1 MITDEQGMQ
10 PLDAL
15 SQPKHA
21 DPQQQQQQP
30 AELSP
35 NPGLA
40 RPSNEIPRNEKFTLP
55 RNAEEHGMESKIP
68 NRDRKTELATQTERA
83 AGRRKM
89 QPGPGE
95 APPGDDPQRDRRNDT
110 PAYTAEGNPTPKTLS
125 EAVLQTKR
133 ASERRQRAHRG
144 QRRGAA
150 PLATRGAARVGGV
163 FLRRRWRRAANAV
176 WGGEARGGVG
186 RKGGEVGGNNGAE
199 RKDARRRGGFE
210 F

>member
-15 SQPKHA
+15 SQPTHA

-110 PAYTAEGNPTPKTLS
+110 PAYSAEGNPTPKTLS

-133 ASERRQRAHRG
+133 ASER
-144 QRRGAA
+144 
-150 PLATRGAARVGGV
+150 ATTCSP
-163 FLRRRWRRAANAV
+163 RAAKRSSSP
-176 WGGEARGGVG
+176 GD
-186 RKGGEVGGNNGAE
+186 E
-199 RKDARRRGGFE
+199 RRSARRRRVSAAAVAARGERSVGRRSARGSGKERRGSGGQ
-210 F
+210 